1 MRTLADYDAQLIC
14 ETATAILHPQREV
27 GRQLASIYGYF
38 LKCYQRRVPVA
49 KPTDELYDPYVALVG
64 SRADAKTRAELSAH
78 LAYQVAQGN
87 SLEEIIRSQGLITEL
102 GKQELPSS
110 APSSTTPTAGLSQ
123 TAVDAVVD
131 QPPPPPTPENIT
143 TVSST
148 RASSVTKP
156 VNQPPKPSV
165 YRLWDWGYVAKSLLI
180 SFLLV
185 PIVPSWLLHLDSTTS
200 GMSVAA
206 SLLIASLIRV

>member
-27 GRQLASIYGYF
+27 DRQLASIYGYF

-131 QPPPPPTPENIT
+131 QPP
-143 TVSST
+143 
-148 RASSVTKP
+148 
-156 VNQPPKPSV
+156 KPSV